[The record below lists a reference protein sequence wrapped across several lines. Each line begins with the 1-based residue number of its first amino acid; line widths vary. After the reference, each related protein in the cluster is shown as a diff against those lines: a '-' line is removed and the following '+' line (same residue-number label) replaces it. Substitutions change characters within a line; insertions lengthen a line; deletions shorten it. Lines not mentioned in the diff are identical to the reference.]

1 MAASNDLAHWRGQI
15 FTRLLQ
21 VVLLLGIVTAI
32 PSALLA
38 AREAIWSIVAIDLL
52 AIAWIAALSY
62 WRAAPY
68 RWRVGQFL
76 AIAFIVGVGLLL
88 KIGPISQIY
97 MIVIPVL
104 AALLLGMQP
113 ALWGL
118 ALTTLTIFALGLH
131 PDVALQLHGVPDSP
145 VLRALI
151 IALNYLFIAAV
162 LTLSCAFLLRHL
174 EHALASLQASALSLE
189 HSGMALSTLNA
200 ELRLT
205 ATAVARLN
213 DMVMIA
219 EVAGNPPGADAAPAT
234 RIIFVNDAFERSSGY
249 ARADVLG
256 RSLLFQQGPATDAG
270 ELARIAKAMAG
281 AQAVRAELLNYNQ
294 VGTPYWVE
302 AELVPFT
309 DETGKQSH
317 WVAVERE
324 IGERKKSE
332 ADIHRLAFYDVL
344 TGLPNRRLLMDRIAH
359 LLAAAPRDQTIS
371 ALMFIDL
378 DHFKHINDA
387 RGHATGD
394 ALLRMAGERLAQL
407 MRKADTVARLGG
419 DEFVVLLAH
428 LADDLDSA
436 ARTAAQ
442 VAEKIRAAI
451 ARDFDIGAQSYHC
464 SASIGVTLL
473 PKAGQQ
479 AHDLLR
485 EADIAMY
492 RAKAEGRNGI
502 AFFEMAMQA
511 GVERR
516 LTLERALARALDSD
530 ALCMHVQPQVDR
542 HGRVTGAELLM
553 RWPQA
558 DGTQLSPE
566 IFIPIAEESGLIVR
580 LGHWALHQA
589 CQAATRLAQA
599 GHPIALSV
607 NVSPA
612 QFRQPDFATRVQ
624 AALAQH
630 GTPATALILELT
642 EGLLIDQR
650 DASLARMREL
660 AALGIRFS
668 IDDFGTGYSSLAYLT
683 SMPLYELKIDKRFIG
698 DTPHD
703 ARDTAIV
710 QAILAMARHLGLRVV
725 AEGVETVE
733 QADFLIAHACD
744 GLQGYLYAR
753 PMPLDAL
760 LAWLA
765 QHQA

>member
-1 MAASNDLAHWRGQI
+1 MAISSDLAHWRGLV

-21 VVLLLGIVTAI
+21 VVLLLGLATAI

-38 AREAIWSIVAIDLL
+38 ASEAIWSIVALDLL
-52 AIAWIAALSY
+52 AIGWIGVIWHS
-62 WRAAPY
+62 RAMPY
-68 RWRVGQFL
+68 RWRVWQFL
-76 AIAFIVGVGLLL
+76 IVAYLVGVGLLL
-88 KIGPISQIY
+88 KIGPVSQIY
-97 MIVIPVL
+97 MMLMPVL
-104 AALLLGMQP
+104 AALLLGMRP
-113 ALWGL
+113 ALSTL
-118 ALTTLTIFALGLH
+118 ALTSLTIFFLGLH
-131 PDVALQLHGVPDSP
+131 PDIALHLPGTPDSP

-151 IALNYLFIAAV
+151 VALNFLFIAAV

-174 EHALASLQASALSLE
+174 EDSSQALSQ
-189 HSGMALSTLNA
+189 LNA

-205 ATAVARLN
+205 ATALARLN

-219 EVAGNPPGADAAPAT
+219 EVAAAPGAGTVSAT

-249 ARADVLG
+249 ARAEVLG
-256 RSLLFQQGPATDAG
+256 RSLLFQQGPATDAD
-270 ELARIAKAMAG
+270 ELARIAAAMAR
-281 AQAVRAELLNYNQ
+281 AQPARAELLNYNKA
-294 VGTPYWVE
+294 GKAYWVE

-309 DETGKQSH
+309 DADGRQTH

-324 IGERKKSE
+324 IDERKKSE

-344 TGLPNRRLLMDRIAH
+344 TGLPNRRLLMDRLDH
-359 LLAAAPRDQTIS
+359 LLAAAPRDPTIS
-371 ALMFIDL
+371 ALLFIDL

-407 MRKADTVARLGG
+407 MRKADTVARIGG

-436 ARTAAQ
+436 ARPAAQ

-451 ARDFDIGAQSYHC
+451 ARDFDIAGQSYHC

-473 PKAGQQ
+473 PKAQLQ

-502 AFFEMAMQA
+502 AFFEAAMQA

-516 LTLERALARALDSD
+516 LTLERALARALDLGQ
-530 ALCMHVQPQVDR
+530 LCMHVQPQVDR

-558 DGTQLSPE
+558 DGSHIAPDV
-566 IFIPIAEESGLIVR
+566 FIPIAEESGLIVR
-580 LGHWALHQA
+580 LGNWALREA
-589 CQAATRLAQA
+589 CRAATVLAQA
-599 GHPIALSV
+599 GQPVALSV

-612 QFRQPDFATRVQ
+612 QFRQPDFAARVQ
-624 AALAQH
+624 AALAEH
-630 GTPATALILELT
+630 GTPAGALILELT

-650 DASLARMREL
+650 DASLARMRDL
-660 AALGIRFS
+660 AARGIRFS

-683 SMPLYELKIDKRFIG
+683 SMPLYELKIDKRFID

-703 ARDTAIV
+703 AHDTAIV

-725 AEGVETVE
+725 AEGVETQE
-733 QADFLIAHACD
+733 QADFLVAHDCD
-744 GLQGYLYAR
+744 GLQGYLYAQ
-753 PMPLDAL
+753 PMPLDDF

-765 QHQA
+765 RPRT

>member
-21 VVLLLGIVTAI
+21 AVLLLGVATAI

-38 AREAIWSIVAIDLL
+38 AREAIWSIVALDLL
-52 AIAWIAALSY
+52 AIGWIGAIWH
-62 WRAAPY
+62 WRAMPY
-68 RWRVGQFL
+68 HWRVWQFL
-76 AIAFIVGVGLLL
+76 IVAYLVGVGLLM
-88 KIGPISQIY
+88 KIGPVSQIY
-97 MIVIPVL
+97 MMLMPVL
-104 AALLLGMQP
+104 AALLLGMRP
-113 ALWGL
+113 ALSTL
-118 ALTTLTIFALGLH
+118 ALTSLTIFLLGLH
-131 PDVALQLHGVPDSP
+131 PDVALHVQGVPDSP

-151 IALNYLFIAAV
+151 VALNFLFIAAV

-174 EHALASLQASALSLE
+174 ERSSQALSQ
-189 HSGMALSTLNA
+189 LNA
-200 ELRLT
+200 DLRLT
-205 ATAVARLN
+205 ATALARLN

-219 EVAGNPPGADAAPAT
+219 EVADATADATPAT

-249 ARADVLG
+249 ARAEVMG

-270 ELARIAKAMAG
+270 ELARIAAAMAR
-281 AQAVRAELLNYNQ
+281 AQPARAELLNYDKA
-294 VGTPYWVE
+294 GKAYWVE

-309 DETGKQSH
+309 DADGRQTH

-324 IGERKKSE
+324 IDERKKSE

-344 TGLPNRRLLMDRIAH
+344 TGLPNRRLLMDRIGH
-359 LLAAAPRDQTIS
+359 LLAAAPRDQSIS

-394 ALLRMAGERLAQL
+394 ALLRLAGERLAQL
-407 MRKADTVARLGG
+407 MRKADTVARIGG

-428 LADDLDSA
+428 LANDLDSA
-436 ARTAAQ
+436 ARSAAQ

-451 ARDFDIGAQSYHC
+451 ARDFEIGAQSYHC

-473 PKAGQQ
+473 PKMEQQ

-502 AFFEMAMQA
+502 AFFEAAMQA

-516 LTLERALARALDSD
+516 LTLERALARALDD
-530 ALCMHVQPQVDR
+530 GALCMHVQPQLDR

-558 DGTQLSPE
+558 DGSHIAPGV
-566 IFIPIAEESGLIVR
+566 FIPIAEESGLIVR
-580 LGHWALHQA
+580 LGHWALREA
-589 CQAATRLAQA
+589 CRAARVLAQA
-599 GHPIALSV
+599 GQPVALSV

-612 QFRQPDFATRVQ
+612 QFRQPDFASRVQ
-624 AALAQH
+624 AALAEH
-630 GTPATALILELT
+630 GTPAGALILELT

-650 DASLARMREL
+650 DASLARMRAL
-660 AALGIRFS
+660 AELGIRFS

-683 SMPLYELKIDKRFIG
+683 SMPLYELKIDKRFID

-703 ARDTAIV
+703 ARGTAIV

-725 AEGVETVE
+725 AEGVETQE
-733 QADFLIAHACD
+733 QADFLIAHDCD

-753 PMPLDAL
+753 PMPLPDFL
-760 LAWLA
+760 TWLA
-765 QHQA
+765 GRQA

>member
-1 MAASNDLAHWRGQI
+1 MAVSNDLAHWRGQI
-15 FTRLLQ
+15 FARLLQ

-38 AREAIWSIVAIDLL
+38 AREAIWSIVILDVL
-52 AIAWIAALSY
+52 AIGWIGVIWH
-62 WRAAPY
+62 WRAMPY
-68 RWRVGQFL
+68 RWRVWQFL
-76 AIAFIVGVGLLL
+76 IVAYLVGVGLLL
-88 KIGPISQIY
+88 KIGPVSQIY
-97 MIVIPVL
+97 MMLMPVL
-104 AALLLGMQP
+104 AALLLGMRP
-113 ALWGL
+113 ALSTL
-118 ALTTLTIFALGLH
+118 ALTSLTIFVLGLH
-131 PDVALQLHGVPDSP
+131 PDVALHVQGVPDSP

-151 IALNYLFIAAV
+151 VAMNFLFIAAV

-174 EHALASLQASALSLE
+174 EHSSQALSQ
-189 HSGMALSTLNA
+189 LNA
-200 ELRLT
+200 DLRLT
-205 ATAVARLN
+205 ATALARLN

-219 EVAGNPPGADAAPAT
+219 EVADAPTGAAPAT

-249 ARADVLG
+249 ARAEVLG
-256 RSLLFQQGPATDAG
+256 RSLLFQQGPATDTD
-270 ELARIAKAMAG
+270 ELARIAAAMAQ
-281 AQAVRAELLNYNQ
+281 AQPARAELLNYNKA
-294 VGTPYWVE
+294 GKAYWVE

-309 DETGKQSH
+309 DADGKQTH

-324 IGERKKSE
+324 IDERKKSE

-359 LLAAAPRDQTIS
+359 LLAAAPRDHTIS

-394 ALLRMAGERLAQL
+394 ALLRLAGERLAQL
-407 MRKADTVARLGG
+407 MRKADTVARIGG

-436 ARTAAQ
+436 ARAAAQ

-451 ARDFDIGAQSYHC
+451 ARDFDIEGQSYHC

-502 AFFEMAMQA
+502 AFFEAAMQA

-516 LTLERALARALDSD
+516 LTLERTLARAL
-530 ALCMHVQPQVDR
+530 AANELCMHVQPQVDR

-558 DGTQLSPE
+558 DGTYIAPG

-580 LGHWALHQA
+580 LGHWALREA
-589 CQAATRLAQA
+589 CRAATMLAQA
-599 GHPIALSV
+599 GQPVALSV

-612 QFRQPDFATRVQ
+612 QFRQPDFAARVQ
-624 AALAQH
+624 AALAEH
-630 GTPATALILELT
+630 GTPAGALILELT

-660 AALGIRFS
+660 AGLGIRFS

-683 SMPLYELKIDKRFIG
+683 SMPLYELKIDKRFID
-698 DTPHD
+698 DTPRD

-725 AEGVETVE
+725 AEGVETQE
-733 QADFLIAHACD
+733 QADFLLAHDCD

-753 PMPLDAL
+753 PMPLPDFMT
-760 LAWLA
+760 WLA
-765 QHQA
+765 ERR

>member
-1 MAASNDLAHWRGQI
+1 MAISSDLAHWRGLV

-21 VVLLLGIVTAI
+21 VVLLLGLATAI

-38 AREAIWSIVAIDLL
+38 ASEAIWSIVALDLL
-52 AIAWIAALSY
+52 AIGWIGVIWHS
-62 WRAAPY
+62 RAMPY
-68 RWRVGQFL
+68 RWRVWQFL
-76 AIAFIVGVGLLL
+76 IVAYLVGVGLLL
-88 KIGPISQIY
+88 KIGPVSQIY
-97 MIVIPVL
+97 MMLMPVL
-104 AALLLGMQP
+104 AALLLGMRP
-113 ALWGL
+113 ALSTL
-118 ALTTLTIFALGLH
+118 ALTSLTIFLLGLH
-131 PDVALQLHGVPDSP
+131 PDVELQLRGVPDSP

-151 IALNYLFIAAV
+151 VALNFLFIAAV

-174 EHALASLQASALSLE
+174 EDSSQALSQ
-189 HSGMALSTLNA
+189 LNA

-205 ATAVARLN
+205 ATALARLN

-219 EVAGNPPGADAAPAT
+219 EVAAAPGAGTVSAT

-249 ARADVLG
+249 ARAEVLG
-256 RSLLFQQGPATDAG
+256 RSLLFQQGPATDAD
-270 ELARIAKAMAG
+270 ELARIAAAMAR
-281 AQAVRAELLNYNQ
+281 AQPARAELLNYNKA
-294 VGTPYWVE
+294 GKAYWVE

-309 DETGKQSH
+309 DADGRQTH

-324 IGERKKSE
+324 IDERKKSE

-344 TGLPNRRLLMDRIAH
+344 TGLPNRRLLMDRLDH
-359 LLAAAPRDQTIS
+359 LLAAAPRDPTIS
-371 ALMFIDL
+371 ALLFIDL

-407 MRKADTVARLGG
+407 MRKADTVARIGG

-436 ARTAAQ
+436 ARAAAQ

-451 ARDFDIGAQSYHC
+451 ARDFEIGAQSYHC

-473 PKAGQQ
+473 PKMEQQ

-502 AFFEMAMQA
+502 AFFEAAMQA

-516 LTLERALARALDSD
+516 LTLERALARALDLGQ
-530 ALCMHVQPQVDR
+530 LCMHVQPQVDR

-558 DGTQLSPE
+558 DGSHIAPDV
-566 IFIPIAEESGLIVR
+566 FIPIAEESGLIVR
-580 LGHWALHQA
+580 LGNWALREA
-589 CQAATRLAQA
+589 CRAATVLAQA
-599 GHPIALSV
+599 GQPVALSV

-612 QFRQPDFATRVQ
+612 QFRQPDFAARVQ
-624 AALAQH
+624 AALAEH
-630 GTPATALILELT
+630 GTPAGALILELT

-660 AALGIRFS
+660 AELGIRFS

-683 SMPLYELKIDKRFIG
+683 SMPLYELKIDKRFID

-703 ARDTAIV
+703 AHDTAIV

-725 AEGVETVE
+725 AEGVETQE
-733 QADFLIAHACD
+733 QADFLVAHDCD
-744 GLQGYLYAR
+744 GLQGYLYAQ
-753 PMPLDAL
+753 PMPLDDF

-765 QHQA
+765 RPRT

>member
-15 FTRLLQ
+15 FARLLQ
-21 VVLLLGIVTAI
+21 AVLLLGIATAI

-38 AREAIWSIVAIDLL
+38 AREAIWSIVALDLL
-52 AIAWIAALSY
+52 AIGWIGLI
-62 WRAAPY
+62 WHLRAMPY
-68 RWRVGQFL
+68 RWRVWQFL
-76 AIAFIVGVGLLL
+76 IVAYLVGVGLLM
-88 KIGPISQIY
+88 KIGPVSQIY
-97 MIVIPVL
+97 MMLMPVL
-104 AALLLGMQP
+104 AALLLGMRP
-113 ALWGL
+113 ALSTL
-118 ALTTLTIFALGLH
+118 ALTSLTIFLLGLH
-131 PDVALQLHGVPDSP
+131 PDVELQLRGVPDSP

-151 IALNYLFIAAV
+151 VALNFLFIAAV

-174 EHALASLQASALSLE
+174 ERSSQALSQ
-189 HSGMALSTLNA
+189 LNA
-200 ELRLT
+200 DLRLT
-205 ATAVARLN
+205 ATALARLN

-219 EVAGNPPGADAAPAT
+219 EVADTALGAGTVPAT

-249 ARADVLG
+249 ARAEVLG
-256 RSLLFQQGPATDAG
+256 RSLLFQQGPATDAD
-270 ELARIAKAMAG
+270 ELARVAAAMAR
-281 AQAVRAELLNYNQ
+281 AQPARAELLNYNKA
-294 VGTPYWVE
+294 GKAYWVE

-309 DETGKQSH
+309 DADGRQTH

-324 IGERKKSE
+324 IDERKKSE

-344 TGLPNRRLLMDRIAH
+344 TGLPNRRLLMDRIGH
-359 LLAAAPRDQTIS
+359 LLAAAPRNHTIS

-394 ALLRMAGERLAQL
+394 ALLRLAGERLAQL
-407 MRKADTVARLGG
+407 MRKADTVARIGG

-436 ARTAAQ
+436 ARAAAQ

-451 ARDFDIGAQSYHC
+451 ARDFEIGAQSYHC

-473 PKAGQQ
+473 PKMEQQ

-502 AFFEMAMQA
+502 AFFEAAMQA

-516 LTLERALARALDSD
+516 LTLERALARALDD
-530 ALCMHVQPQVDR
+530 HVLCMHVQPQVDR

-558 DGTQLSPE
+558 DGTYIAPD
-566 IFIPIAEESGLIVR
+566 IFIPIAEESGLIVK
-580 LGHWALHQA
+580 LGHWALREA
-589 CQAATRLAQA
+589 CRAARVLAQA
-599 GHPIALSV
+599 GSPVALSV

-612 QFRQPDFATRVQ
+612 QFRQPDFASRVQ
-624 AALAQH
+624 AALAEH
-630 GTPATALILELT
+630 GTPAGALILELT

-660 AALGIRFS
+660 ADLGIRFS

-683 SMPLYELKIDKRFIG
+683 SMPLYELKIDKRFID

-725 AEGVETVE
+725 AEGVETQE
-733 QADFLIAHACD
+733 QADFLIAHDCD
-744 GLQGYLYAR
+744 GLQGFLYAR
-753 PMPLDAL
+753 PMPLADF

-765 QHQA
+765 GRQA

>member
-15 FTRLLQ
+15 FARLLQ
-21 VVLLLGIVTAI
+21 AVLLLGIVTAI

-38 AREAIWSIVAIDLL
+38 AREAIWSIVALDLL
-52 AIAWIAALSY
+52 AIGWIGLI
-62 WRAAPY
+62 WHLRAMPY
-68 RWRVGQFL
+68 RWRVWQFL
-76 AIAFIVGVGLLL
+76 IVAYLVGVGLLM
-88 KIGPISQIY
+88 KIGPVSQIY
-97 MIVIPVL
+97 MMLMPVL
-104 AALLLGMQP
+104 AALLLGMRP
-113 ALWGL
+113 ALSTL
-118 ALTTLTIFALGLH
+118 ALTSLTIFLLGLH
-131 PDVALQLHGVPDSP
+131 PDVELQLRGVPDSP

-151 IALNYLFIAAV
+151 VALNFLFIAAV

-174 EHALASLQASALSLE
+174 ERSSQALSQ
-189 HSGMALSTLNA
+189 LNA
-200 ELRLT
+200 DLRLT
-205 ATAVARLN
+205 ATALARLN

-219 EVAGNPPGADAAPAT
+219 EVADTALGAGTVPAT

-249 ARADVLG
+249 ARAEVLG
-256 RSLLFQQGPATDAG
+256 RSLLFQQGPATDAD
-270 ELARIAKAMAG
+270 ELARVAAAMAR
-281 AQAVRAELLNYNQ
+281 AQPARAELLNYNKA
-294 VGTPYWVE
+294 GKAYWVE

-309 DETGKQSH
+309 DADGRQTH

-324 IGERKKSE
+324 IDERKKSE

-344 TGLPNRRLLMDRIAH
+344 TGLPNRRLLMDRIGH
-359 LLAAAPRDQTIS
+359 LLAAAPRNHTIS

-394 ALLRMAGERLAQL
+394 ALLRLAGERLAQL
-407 MRKADTVARLGG
+407 MRKADTVARIGG

-436 ARTAAQ
+436 ARAAAQ

-451 ARDFDIGAQSYHC
+451 ARDFEIGAQSYHC

-473 PKAGQQ
+473 PKMEQQ

-502 AFFEMAMQA
+502 AFFEAAMQA

-516 LTLERALARALDSD
+516 LTLERALARALDD
-530 ALCMHVQPQVDR
+530 HVLCMHVQPQVDR

-558 DGTQLSPE
+558 DGTYIAPD
-566 IFIPIAEESGLIVR
+566 IFIPIAEESGLIVK
-580 LGHWALHQA
+580 LGHWALREA
-589 CQAATRLAQA
+589 CRAARVLAQA
-599 GHPIALSV
+599 GSPVALSV

-612 QFRQPDFATRVQ
+612 QFRQPDFASRVQ
-624 AALAQH
+624 AALAEH
-630 GTPATALILELT
+630 GTPAGALILELT

-660 AALGIRFS
+660 ADLGIRFS

-683 SMPLYELKIDKRFIG
+683 SMPLYELKIDKRFID

-703 ARDTAIV
+703 ARGTAIV

-725 AEGVETVE
+725 AEGVETQE
-733 QADFLIAHACD
+733 QADFLIAHDCD
-744 GLQGYLYAR
+744 GLQGFLYAR
-753 PMPLDAL
+753 PMPLADF

-765 QHQA
+765 GRQA

>member
-21 VVLLLGIVTAI
+21 AVLLLGVATAI

-38 AREAIWSIVAIDLL
+38 AREAIWSIVALDLL
-52 AIAWIAALSY
+52 AIGWIGAIWH
-62 WRAAPY
+62 WRAMPY
-68 RWRVGQFL
+68 HWRVWQFL
-76 AIAFIVGVGLLL
+76 IVAYLVGVGLLL
-88 KIGPISQIY
+88 KIGPVSQIY
-97 MIVIPVL
+97 MMLMPVL
-104 AALLLGMQP
+104 AALLLGMRP
-113 ALWGL
+113 ALSTL
-118 ALTTLTIFALGLH
+118 ALTSLTIFLLGLH
-131 PDVALQLHGVPDSP
+131 PDVALHVQGVPDSP

-151 IALNYLFIAAV
+151 VALNFLFIAAV

-174 EHALASLQASALSLE
+174 ERSSQALSQ
-189 HSGMALSTLNA
+189 LNA
-200 ELRLT
+200 DLRLT
-205 ATAVARLN
+205 ATALARLN

-219 EVAGNPPGADAAPAT
+219 EVADATADATPAT

-249 ARADVLG
+249 ARAEVMG

-270 ELARIAKAMAG
+270 ELARIAAAMAR
-281 AQAVRAELLNYNQ
+281 AQPARAELLNYDKA
-294 VGTPYWVE
+294 GKAYWVE

-309 DETGKQSH
+309 DADGRQTH

-324 IGERKKSE
+324 IDERKKSE

-344 TGLPNRRLLMDRIAH
+344 TGLPNRRLLMDRIGH
-359 LLAAAPRDQTIS
+359 LLAAAPRDQSIS

-394 ALLRMAGERLAQL
+394 ALLRLAGERLAQL
-407 MRKADTVARLGG
+407 MRKADTVARIGG

-428 LADDLDSA
+428 LANDLDSA
-436 ARTAAQ
+436 ARAAAQ

-451 ARDFDIGAQSYHC
+451 ARDFEIGAQSYHC

-473 PKAGQQ
+473 PKMEQQ

-502 AFFEMAMQA
+502 AFFEAAMQA

-516 LTLERALARALDSD
+516 LTLERALARALDD
-530 ALCMHVQPQVDR
+530 GALCMHVQPQLDR

-558 DGTQLSPE
+558 DGSHIAPGV
-566 IFIPIAEESGLIVR
+566 FIPIAEESGLIVR
-580 LGHWALHQA
+580 LGHWALREA
-589 CQAATRLAQA
+589 CRAARVLAQA
-599 GHPIALSV
+599 GQPVALSV

-612 QFRQPDFATRVQ
+612 QFRQPDFASRVQ
-624 AALAQH
+624 AALAEH
-630 GTPATALILELT
+630 GTPAGALILELT

-650 DASLARMREL
+650 DASLARMRAL
-660 AALGIRFS
+660 AELGIRFS

-683 SMPLYELKIDKRFIG
+683 SMPLYELKIDKRFID

-703 ARDTAIV
+703 ARGTAIV

-725 AEGVETVE
+725 AEGVETQE
-733 QADFLIAHACD
+733 QADFLIAHDCD

-753 PMPLDAL
+753 PMPLPDFL
-760 LAWLA
+760 TWLA
-765 QHQA
+765 GRQA

>member
-21 VVLLLGIVTAI
+21 AVLLLGVATAI

-38 AREAIWSIVAIDLL
+38 AREAIWSIVALDLL
-52 AIAWIAALSY
+52 AIGWIGAIWH
-62 WRAAPY
+62 WRAMPY
-68 RWRVGQFL
+68 HWRVWQFL
-76 AIAFIVGVGLLL
+76 IVAYLVGVGLLM
-88 KIGPISQIY
+88 KIGPVSQIY
-97 MIVIPVL
+97 MMLMPVL
-104 AALLLGMQP
+104 AALLLGMRP
-113 ALWGL
+113 ALSTL
-118 ALTTLTIFALGLH
+118 ALTSLTIFLLGLH
-131 PDVALQLHGVPDSP
+131 PDVALHVQGVPDSP

-151 IALNYLFIAAV
+151 VALNFLFIAAV

-174 EHALASLQASALSLE
+174 ERSSPALSQ
-189 HSGMALSTLNA
+189 LNA
-200 ELRLT
+200 DLRLT
-205 ATAVARLN
+205 ATALARLN

-219 EVAGNPPGADAAPAT
+219 EVADATTDATPAT

-249 ARADVLG
+249 ARAEVMG

-270 ELARIAKAMAG
+270 ELARIAATMAR
-281 AQAVRAELLNYNQ
+281 AQPARAELLNYDKA
-294 VGTPYWVE
+294 GKAYWVE

-309 DETGKQSH
+309 DADGRQTH

-324 IGERKKSE
+324 IDERKKSE

-344 TGLPNRRLLMDRIAH
+344 TGLPNRRLLMDRIGH
-359 LLAAAPRDQTIS
+359 LLAAAPRDQSIS

-394 ALLRMAGERLAQL
+394 ALLRLAGERLAQL
-407 MRKADTVARLGG
+407 MRKADTVARICG

-428 LADDLDSA
+428 LANDLDSA
-436 ARTAAQ
+436 ARAAAQ

-451 ARDFDIGAQSYHC
+451 ARDFEIGAQSYHC

-473 PKAGQQ
+473 PKMEQQ

-502 AFFEMAMQA
+502 AFFEAAMQA

-516 LTLERALARALDSD
+516 LTLERALARALDD
-530 ALCMHVQPQVDR
+530 GALCMHVQPQLDR

-558 DGTQLSPE
+558 DGSHIAPGV
-566 IFIPIAEESGLIVR
+566 FIPIAEESGLIVR
-580 LGHWALHQA
+580 LGHWALREA
-589 CQAATRLAQA
+589 CRAARVLAQA
-599 GHPIALSV
+599 GQPVALSV

-612 QFRQPDFATRVQ
+612 QFRQPDFASRVQ
-624 AALAQH
+624 AALAEH
-630 GTPATALILELT
+630 GTPAGALILELT

-650 DASLARMREL
+650 DASLARMRAL
-660 AALGIRFS
+660 AELGIRFS

-683 SMPLYELKIDKRFIG
+683 SMPLYELKIDKRFID

-703 ARDTAIV
+703 ARGTAIV

-725 AEGVETVE
+725 AEGVETQE
-733 QADFLIAHACD
+733 QADFLIAHDCD

-753 PMPLDAL
+753 PMPLPDFL
-760 LAWLA
+760 TWLVGR
-765 QHQA
+765 QA

>member
-21 VVLLLGIVTAI
+21 AVLLLGVATAI

-38 AREAIWSIVAIDLL
+38 AREAIWSIVALDLL
-52 AIAWIAALSY
+52 AIGWIGAIWH
-62 WRAAPY
+62 WRAMPY
-68 RWRVGQFL
+68 HWRVWQFL
-76 AIAFIVGVGLLL
+76 IVAYLVGVGLLM
-88 KIGPISQIY
+88 KIGPVSQIY
-97 MIVIPVL
+97 MMLMPVL
-104 AALLLGMQP
+104 AALLLGMRP
-113 ALWGL
+113 ALSTL
-118 ALTTLTIFALGLH
+118 ALTSLTIFLLGLH
-131 PDVALQLHGVPDSP
+131 PDVALHVQGVPDSP

-151 IALNYLFIAAV
+151 VALNFLFIAAV

-174 EHALASLQASALSLE
+174 ERSSQALSQ
-189 HSGMALSTLNA
+189 LNA
-200 ELRLT
+200 DLRLT
-205 ATAVARLN
+205 ATALARLN

-219 EVAGNPPGADAAPAT
+219 EVADATTDATPAT

-249 ARADVLG
+249 ARAEVMG

-270 ELARIAKAMAG
+270 ELARIAATMAR
-281 AQAVRAELLNYNQ
+281 AQPARAELLNYDKA
-294 VGTPYWVE
+294 GKAYWVE

-309 DETGKQSH
+309 DADGRQTH

-324 IGERKKSE
+324 IDERKKSE

-344 TGLPNRRLLMDRIAH
+344 TGLPNRRLLMDRIGH
-359 LLAAAPRDQTIS
+359 LLAAAPRDQSIS

-387 RGHATGD
+387 RDHATGD
-394 ALLRMAGERLAQL
+394 ALLRLAGERLAQL
-407 MRKADTVARLGG
+407 MRKADTVARIGG

-428 LADDLDSA
+428 LANDLDSA
-436 ARTAAQ
+436 ARAAAQ

-451 ARDFDIGAQSYHC
+451 ARDFEIGAQSYHC

-473 PKAGQQ
+473 PKMEQQ

-502 AFFEMAMQA
+502 AFFEAAMQA

-516 LTLERALARALDSD
+516 LTLERALARALDD
-530 ALCMHVQPQVDR
+530 GALCMHVQPQLDR

-558 DGTQLSPE
+558 DGSHIAPD
-566 IFIPIAEESGLIVR
+566 IFIPIAEESGLIVK
-580 LGHWALHQA
+580 LGHWALREA
-589 CQAATRLAQA
+589 CRAASLLAQA
-599 GHPIALSV
+599 GSPVALSV

-612 QFRQPDFATRVQ
+612 QFRQPDFAARVQ
-624 AALAQH
+624 AALAEH
-630 GTPATALILELT
+630 GTPAGALILELT

-650 DASLARMREL
+650 DASLARMRAL
-660 AALGIRFS
+660 AELGIRFS

-683 SMPLYELKIDKRFIG
+683 SMPLYELKIDKRFID

-703 ARDTAIV
+703 ARGTAIV

-725 AEGVETVE
+725 AEGVETQE
-733 QADFLIAHACD
+733 QADFLIAHDCD

-753 PMPLDAL
+753 PMPLPDFL
-760 LAWLA
+760 TWLVGR
-765 QHQA
+765 QA

>member
-21 VVLLLGIVTAI
+21 AVLLLGIATAI

-38 AREAIWSIVAIDLL
+38 AREAIWSIVALDLL
-52 AIAWIAALSY
+52 AIGWIGLI
-62 WRAAPY
+62 WHLRAMPY
-68 RWRVGQFL
+68 RWRVWQFL
-76 AIAFIVGVGLLL
+76 IVAYLVGVGLLM
-88 KIGPISQIY
+88 KIGPVSQIY
-97 MIVIPVL
+97 MMLMPVL
-104 AALLLGMQP
+104 AALLLGMRP
-113 ALWGL
+113 ALSTL
-118 ALTTLTIFALGLH
+118 ALTSLTIFLLGLH
-131 PDVALQLHGVPDSP
+131 PDVELQLRGVPDSP

-151 IALNYLFIAAV
+151 VALNFLFIAAV

-174 EHALASLQASALSLE
+174 ERSSQALSQ
-189 HSGMALSTLNA
+189 LNA
-200 ELRLT
+200 DLRLT
-205 ATAVARLN
+205 ATALARLN

-219 EVAGNPPGADAAPAT
+219 EVADTALGAGTVPAT

-249 ARADVLG
+249 ARAEVLG
-256 RSLLFQQGPATDAG
+256 RSLLFQQGPATDAD
-270 ELARIAKAMAG
+270 ELARVAAAMAR
-281 AQAVRAELLNYNQ
+281 AQPARAELLNYNKA
-294 VGTPYWVE
+294 GKAYWVE

-309 DETGKQSH
+309 DADGKQTH

-324 IGERKKSE
+324 IDERKKSE

-344 TGLPNRRLLMDRIAH
+344 TGLPNRRLLMDRIGH
-359 LLAAAPRDQTIS
+359 LLAAAPRNQSIS

-394 ALLRMAGERLAQL
+394 ALLRLAGERLAQL
-407 MRKADTVARLGG
+407 MRKADTVARIGG

-436 ARTAAQ
+436 ARAAAQ

-451 ARDFDIGAQSYHC
+451 ARDFEIGAQSYHC

-473 PKAGQQ
+473 PKMEQQ

-502 AFFEMAMQA
+502 AFFEAAMQA

-516 LTLERALARALDSD
+516 LTLERALARALDD
-530 ALCMHVQPQVDR
+530 HVLCMHVQPQVDR

-558 DGTQLSPE
+558 DGTYIAPD
-566 IFIPIAEESGLIVR
+566 IFIPIAEESGLIVK
-580 LGHWALHQA
+580 LGHWALREA
-589 CQAATRLAQA
+589 CRAARVLAQA
-599 GHPIALSV
+599 GSPVALSV

-612 QFRQPDFATRVQ
+612 QFRQPDFASRVQ
-624 AALAQH
+624 AALAEH
-630 GTPATALILELT
+630 GTPAGALILELT

-660 AALGIRFS
+660 ADLGIRFS

-683 SMPLYELKIDKRFIG
+683 SMPLYELKIDKRFID

-725 AEGVETVE
+725 AEGVETQE
-733 QADFLIAHACD
+733 QADFLIAHDCD
-744 GLQGYLYAR
+744 GLQGFLYAR
-753 PMPLDAL
+753 PMPLADF

-765 QHQA
+765 RHQA

>member
-1 MAASNDLAHWRGQI
+1 MAASNDLAHWRGQV
-15 FTRLLQ
+15 FNRLLQ
-21 VVLLLGIVTAI
+21 VVLLLGFVTAI

-38 AREAIWSIVAIDLL
+38 ASEAIWSIVALDLL
-52 AIAWIAALSY
+52 AIGWVGVIWHL
-62 WRAAPY
+62 RAMPY
-68 RWRVGQFL
+68 RWRVWQL
-76 AIAFIVGVGLLL
+76 LIVAYLVGVGLLL
-88 KIGPISQIY
+88 KIGPVSQIY
-97 MIVIPVL
+97 MMLMPVL
-104 AALLLGMQP
+104 AALLLGMRP
-113 ALWGL
+113 
-118 ALTTLTIFALGLH
+118 ALTTLILTSLTLFFLGLH
-131 PDVALQLHGVPDSP
+131 PDVALQLPGTPDSP

-151 IALNYLFIAAV
+151 VALNFLFIAAV

-174 EHALASLQASALSLE
+174 EDSSQALSQR
-189 HSGMALSTLNA
+189 NA

-205 ATAVARLN
+205 ATALARLN

-219 EVAGNPPGADAAPAT
+219 EVAEVAEVADAPPGPGAVPAT
-234 RIIFVNDAFERSSGY
+234 HIIFVNDAFERSSGY
-249 ARADVLG
+249 ARAEVLG
-256 RSLLFQQGPATDAG
+256 RSLLFQHGPATDAD
-270 ELARIAKAMAG
+270 ELARIAAAMAR
-281 AQAVRAELLNYNQ
+281 AQPARAELLNYNKS
-294 VGTPYWVE
+294 GKAYWVV

-309 DETGKQSH
+309 DADGKQTH

-324 IGERKKSE
+324 IDERKKSE

-359 LLAAAPRDQTIS
+359 LLAAAPRDHTIS

-394 ALLRMAGERLAQL
+394 ALLRLAGERLAQL

-428 LADDLDSA
+428 LAEDLDSA
-436 ARTAAQ
+436 AHAASQ

-451 ARDFDIGAQSYHC
+451 ARDFDIGGQSYHC

-473 PKAGQQ
+473 PKAGRQ

-492 RAKAEGRNGI
+492 RAKAEGRNGV
-502 AFFEMAMQA
+502 AFFEAAMQA

-516 LTLERALARALDSD
+516 LTLERALARALDD
-530 ALCMHVQPQVDR
+530 HELCMHVQPQVDR
-542 HGRVTGAELLM
+542 DGRVTGAEMLM

-558 DGTQLSPE
+558 DGTHIAPGV
-566 IFIPIAEESGLIVR
+566 FIPIAEESGLIVR
-580 LGHWALHQA
+580 LGHWALREA
-589 CQAATRLAQA
+589 CRAATLLAQA
-599 GHPIALSV
+599 GSPIALSV

-612 QFRQPDFATRVQ
+612 QFRQPDFASRVQ
-624 AALAQH
+624 AALAEH
-630 GTPATALILELT
+630 GTPAAALILELT

-660 AALGIRFS
+660 AELGIRFS

-683 SMPLYELKIDKRFIG
+683 SMPLYELKIDKRFID
-698 DTPHD
+698 DTPRD

-725 AEGVETVE
+725 AEGVETQE
-733 QADFLIAHACD
+733 QADFLIAHDCD

-753 PMPLDAL
+753 PMPLEDF

-765 QHQA
+765 RHQA

>member
-1 MAASNDLAHWRGQI
+1 MAASNDLAHWRGQV
-15 FTRLLQ
+15 FKHLLQ
-21 VVLLLGIVTAI
+21 VVLLLGFVTAI

-38 AREAIWSIVAIDLL
+38 ASEAIWSIVALDLL
-52 AIAWIAALSY
+52 ALGWIGVIWHL
-62 WRAAPY
+62 RAMPY
-68 RWRVGQFL
+68 RWRVWQFL
-76 AIAFIVGVGLLL
+76 IVAYLVGVGLLL
-88 KIGPISQIY
+88 KIGPVSQIY
-97 MIVIPVL
+97 MMLMPVL
-104 AALLLGMQP
+104 AALLLGMRP
-113 ALWGL
+113 ALFTL
-118 ALTTLTIFALGLH
+118 ALTSLTIFLLGLH
-131 PDVALQLHGVPDSP
+131 PDVALHLPGTPDSS

-151 IALNYLFIAAV
+151 VALNFLFIAAV

-174 EHALASLQASALSLE
+174 EDSSQALSQR
-189 HSGMALSTLNA
+189 NA

-205 ATAVARLN
+205 ATALARLN

-219 EVAGNPPGADAAPAT
+219 EVAEVADAAPGSGTGTVSAT

-249 ARADVLG
+249 ARAEVLG
-256 RSLLFQQGPATDAG
+256 RSLLFQQGPATEAG
-270 ELARIAKAMAG
+270 ELARVAAAMAS
-281 AQAVRAELLNYNQ
+281 AQPARAELLNYNKA
-294 VGTPYWVE
+294 GKAYWVE

-309 DETGKQSH
+309 DADGRQTH

-324 IGERKKSE
+324 IDERKRSE

-359 LLAAAPRDQTIS
+359 LLAAAPRDHKIS

-394 ALLRMAGERLAQL
+394 ALLRLAGERLAQL
-407 MRKADTVARLGG
+407 MRKADTVARIGG

-428 LADDLDSA
+428 LAADLHGA
-436 ARTAAQ
+436 AHAAAQ
-442 VAEKIRAAI
+442 VAEKIRTAI
-451 ARDFDIGAQSYHC
+451 ARDFEIGGQSYHC

-473 PKAGQQ
+473 PKAQQQ

-502 AFFEMAMQA
+502 AFFEAAMQA
-511 GVERR
+511 DVERR
-516 LTLERALARALDSD
+516 LTLERALARALDMGQ
-530 ALCMHVQPQVDR
+530 LCMHVQPQVDR
-542 HGRVTGAELLM
+542 DGRVTGAEMLM
-553 RWPQA
+553 RWPQP
-558 DGTQLSPE
+558 DGSFIAPG
-566 IFIPIAEESGLIVR
+566 IFIPIAEESGLIVK
-580 LGHWALHQA
+580 LGHWALREA
-589 CQAATRLAQA
+589 CRAASLLAQA
-599 GHPIALSV
+599 GRPVPLSV

-612 QFRQPDFATRVQ
+612 QFRQPDFASRVQ
-624 AALAQH
+624 AALAEH
-630 GTPATALILELT
+630 GTPAGALILELT

-683 SMPLYELKIDKRFIG
+683 SMPLYELKIDKRFID
-698 DTPHD
+698 DTP
-703 ARDTAIV
+703 RDTAIV

-725 AEGVETVE
+725 AEGVETQE
-733 QADFLIAHACD
+733 QADFLVAHDCD

-753 PMPLDAL
+753 PMPLADF
-760 LAWLA
+760 LAWLVR
-765 QHQA
+765 QQA

>member
-1 MAASNDLAHWRGQI
+1 MAISSDLAHWRGLV

-38 AREAIWSIVAIDLL
+38 ASEAIWSIVALDLL
-52 AIAWIAALSY
+52 AIGWIGVIWHL
-62 WRAAPY
+62 RAMPY
-68 RWRVGQFL
+68 RWRVWQFL
-76 AIAFIVGVGLLL
+76 IVAYLVGVGLLL
-88 KIGPISQIY
+88 KIGPVSQIY
-97 MIVIPVL
+97 MMLMPVL
-104 AALLLGMQP
+104 AALLLGMRP
-113 ALWGL
+113 ALSTL
-118 ALTTLTIFALGLH
+118 ALTSLTIFFLGLH
-131 PDVALQLHGVPDSP
+131 PDVALHLPGTPDSP

-151 IALNYLFIAAV
+151 VALNFLFIAAV

-174 EHALASLQASALSLE
+174 EDSSQALSQ
-189 HSGMALSTLNA
+189 LNA

-205 ATAVARLN
+205 ATALARLN

-219 EVAGNPPGADAAPAT
+219 DVLDAPPGPGAVPAT
-234 RIIFVNDAFERSSGY
+234 RITFVNDAFERSSGY
-249 ARADVLG
+249 ARAEVLG

-270 ELARIAKAMAG
+270 ELARIAAAMAS
-281 AQAVRAELLNYNQ
+281 AQPARAELLNYNKS
-294 VGTPYWVE
+294 GKAYWVE

-309 DETGKQSH
+309 DADGKQTH

-324 IGERKKSE
+324 IDERKKSE

-359 LLAAAPRDQTIS
+359 LLATAPRNDTIS

-394 ALLRMAGERLAQL
+394 ALLRLAGERLAQL
-407 MRKADTVARLGG
+407 MRKADTVARIGG

-428 LADDLDSA
+428 LAEDLHGA
-436 ARTAAQ
+436 AHAAAQ

-451 ARDFDIGAQSYHC
+451 ARDFEIGAQSYHC

-502 AFFEMAMQA
+502 AFFEAAMQA

-516 LTLERALARALDSD
+516 LTLERALARALG
-530 ALCMHVQPQVDR
+530 LGELRMHVQPQVDR

-558 DGTQLSPE
+558 DGTHIAPGV
-566 IFIPIAEESGLIVR
+566 FIPIAEESGLIVR
-580 LGHWALHQA
+580 LGNWALREA
-589 CQAATRLAQA
+589 CRAASMLAQA
-599 GHPIALSV
+599 GSPVPLSV

-612 QFRQPDFATRVQ
+612 QFRQPDFASRVQ
-624 AALAQH
+624 AALAEH
-630 GTPATALILELT
+630 GTPAAALILELT

-650 DASLARMREL
+650 EASLARMREL

-683 SMPLYELKIDKRFIG
+683 SMPLYELKIDKRFID
-698 DTPHD
+698 DTPRD

-725 AEGVETVE
+725 AEGVETQE
-733 QADFLIAHACD
+733 QADFLVAHDCD

-753 PMPLDAL
+753 PMPLPDFL
-760 LAWLA
+760 TWLA
-765 QHQA
+765 TRR

>member
-1 MAASNDLAHWRGQI
+1 MASNDLAHWRGQV
-15 FTRLLQ
+15 FKHLLQ
-21 VVLLLGIVTAI
+21 VVLLLGFVTAI

-38 AREAIWSIVAIDLL
+38 ASEAIWSIVALDLL
-52 AIAWIAALSY
+52 ALGWIGVIWHL
-62 WRAAPY
+62 RAMPY
-68 RWRVGQFL
+68 RWRVWQFL
-76 AIAFIVGVGLLL
+76 IVAYLVGVGLLL
-88 KIGPISQIY
+88 KIGPVSQIY
-97 MIVIPVL
+97 IMLMPVL
-104 AALLLGMQP
+104 AALLLGMRP
-113 ALWGL
+113 ALSTL
-118 ALTTLTIFALGLH
+118 ALTSLTIFLLGLH
-131 PDVALQLHGVPDSP
+131 PDVALHLPGTPDSP

-151 IALNYLFIAAV
+151 VALNFLFIAAV

-174 EHALASLQASALSLE
+174 EDSSQALSQR
-189 HSGMALSTLNA
+189 NA

-205 ATAVARLN
+205 ATALARLN

-219 EVAGNPPGADAAPAT
+219 EVAEVADAAPGSGAGMVPAT

-249 ARADVLG
+249 ARAEVLG
-256 RSLLFQQGPATDAG
+256 RSLLFQQGPATEAG
-270 ELARIAKAMAG
+270 ELARVAAAMAC
-281 AQAVRAELLNYNQ
+281 AQPARAELLNYNKD
-294 VGTPYWVE
+294 GKAYWVE

-309 DETGKQSH
+309 DADGRQTH

-324 IGERKKSE
+324 IDERKRSE

-359 LLAAAPRDQTIS
+359 LLAAAPRDHKIS

-394 ALLRMAGERLAQL
+394 ALLRLAGERLAQL
-407 MRKADTVARLGG
+407 MRKADTVARIGG

-428 LADDLDSA
+428 LAADLHGA
-436 ARTAAQ
+436 AHAAAQ
-442 VAEKIRAAI
+442 VAEKIRTAI
-451 ARDFDIGAQSYHC
+451 ARDFEIGGQSYHC

-473 PKAGQQ
+473 PKAQQQ

-502 AFFEMAMQA
+502 AFFEAAMQA
-511 GVERR
+511 DVERR
-516 LTLERALARALDSD
+516 LTLERALARALDASQ
-530 ALCMHVQPQVDR
+530 LCMHVQPQVDR
-542 HGRVTGAELLM
+542 HGRVTGAEMLM
-553 RWPQA
+553 RWPQP
-558 DGTQLSPE
+558 DGSFIAPG
-566 IFIPIAEESGLIVR
+566 IFIPIAEESGLIVK
-580 LGHWALHQA
+580 LGHWALREA
-589 CQAATRLAQA
+589 CRAASLLAQA
-599 GHPIALSV
+599 GRPVPLSV

-612 QFRQPDFATRVQ
+612 QFRQPDFASRVQ
-624 AALAQH
+624 AALAEH
-630 GTPATALILELT
+630 GTPAGALILELT

-683 SMPLYELKIDKRFIG
+683 SMPLYELKIDKRFID
-698 DTPHD
+698 DTPH
-703 ARDTAIV
+703 DTAIV

-725 AEGVETVE
+725 AEGVETQE
-733 QADFLIAHACD
+733 QADFLVAHDCD

-753 PMPLDAL
+753 PMPLADF
-760 LAWLA
+760 LAW
-765 QHQA
+765 QVRQQA

>member
-1 MAASNDLAHWRGQI
+1 MVASNDLAHWRGQV
-15 FTRLLQ
+15 FKHLLQ
-21 VVLLLGIVTAI
+21 VVLLLGFVTAI

-38 AREAIWSIVAIDLL
+38 ASEAIWSIVALDLL
-52 AIAWIAALSY
+52 ALGWIGVIWHL
-62 WRAAPY
+62 RAMPY
-68 RWRVGQFL
+68 RWRVWQFL
-76 AIAFIVGVGLLL
+76 IVAYLVGVGLLL
-88 KIGPISQIY
+88 KIGPVSQIY
-97 MIVIPVL
+97 MMLMPVL
-104 AALLLGMQP
+104 AALLLGMRP
-113 ALWGL
+113 ALSTL
-118 ALTTLTIFALGLH
+118 ALTSLTIFLLGLH
-131 PDVALQLHGVPDSP
+131 PDVALHLPGTPDSP

-151 IALNYLFIAAV
+151 VALNFLFIAAV

-174 EHALASLQASALSLE
+174 EDSSQALSQR
-189 HSGMALSTLNA
+189 NA

-205 ATAVARLN
+205 ATALARLN

-219 EVAGNPPGADAAPAT
+219 EVAEVADAAPGSGAGTVSAT

-249 ARADVLG
+249 ARAEVLG

-270 ELARIAKAMAG
+270 ELARVAAAMAR
-281 AQAVRAELLNYNQ
+281 AQPARAELLNYNKA
-294 VGTPYWVE
+294 GKAYWVE

-309 DETGKQSH
+309 DADGRQTH

-324 IGERKKSE
+324 IDERKRSE

-359 LLAAAPRDQTIS
+359 LLAAAPRDQSIS

-394 ALLRMAGERLAQL
+394 ALLRLAGERLAQL
-407 MRKADTVARLGG
+407 MRKADTVARIGG

-428 LADDLDSA
+428 LADDLHGA
-436 ARTAAQ
+436 AHAAAQ

-451 ARDFDIGAQSYHC
+451 ARDFEIGGQSYHC

-473 PKAGQQ
+473 PKAPQQ

-502 AFFEMAMQA
+502 AFFEAAMQA
-511 GVERR
+511 DVERR
-516 LTLERALARALDSD
+516 LTLERALARALDASQ
-530 ALCMHVQPQVDR
+530 LCMHVQPQVDR

-553 RWPQA
+553 RWPQP
-558 DGTQLSPE
+558 DGSFIAPG
-566 IFIPIAEESGLIVR
+566 IFIPIAEESGLIVK
-580 LGHWALHQA
+580 LGHWALREA
-589 CQAATRLAQA
+589 CRAASLLAQA
-599 GHPIALSV
+599 GTPVALSV

-612 QFRQPDFATRVQ
+612 QFRQPDFASRVQ
-624 AALAQH
+624 AALAEH
-630 GTPATALILELT
+630 GTPAGALILELT

-683 SMPLYELKIDKRFIG
+683 SMPLYELKIDKRFID
-698 DTPHD
+698 DTP
-703 ARDTAIV
+703 RDTAIV

-725 AEGVETVE
+725 AEGVETQE
-733 QADFLIAHACD
+733 QADFLVAHDCD

-753 PMPLDAL
+753 PMPLEAFIT
-760 LAWLA
+760 WLA
-765 QHQA
+765 LRQT

>member
-15 FTRLLQ
+15 FARLLQ
-21 VVLLLGIVTAI
+21 AVLLLGIVTAI

-38 AREAIWSIVAIDLL
+38 AREAIWSIVALDLL
-52 AIAWIAALSY
+52 AIGWIGLI
-62 WRAAPY
+62 WHLRAMPY
-68 RWRVGQFL
+68 RWRVWQFL
-76 AIAFIVGVGLLL
+76 IVAYLVGVGLLM
-88 KIGPISQIY
+88 KIGPVSQIY
-97 MIVIPVL
+97 MMLMPVL
-104 AALLLGMQP
+104 AALLLGMRP
-113 ALWGL
+113 ALSTL
-118 ALTTLTIFALGLH
+118 ALTSLTIFLLGLH
-131 PDVALQLHGVPDSP
+131 PDVELQLRGVPDSP

-151 IALNYLFIAAV
+151 VALNFLFIAAV

-174 EHALASLQASALSLE
+174 ERSSQALSQ
-189 HSGMALSTLNA
+189 LNA
-200 ELRLT
+200 DLRLT
-205 ATAVARLN
+205 ATALARLN

-219 EVAGNPPGADAAPAT
+219 EVADTALGAGTVPAT

-249 ARADVLG
+249 ARAEVLG
-256 RSLLFQQGPATDAG
+256 RSLLFQQGPATDAD
-270 ELARIAKAMAG
+270 ELARVAAAMAR
-281 AQAVRAELLNYNQ
+281 AQPARAELLNYNKA
-294 VGTPYWVE
+294 GKAYWVE

-309 DETGKQSH
+309 DADGRQTH

-324 IGERKKSE
+324 IDERKKSE

-344 TGLPNRRLLMDRIAH
+344 TGLPNRRLLMDRIGH
-359 LLAAAPRDQTIS
+359 LLAAAPRNHTIS

-394 ALLRMAGERLAQL
+394 ALLRLAGERLAQL
-407 MRKADTVARLGG
+407 MRKADTVARIGG

-436 ARTAAQ
+436 ARAAAQ

-451 ARDFDIGAQSYHC
+451 ARDFEIGAQSYHC

-473 PKAGQQ
+473 PKMEQQ

-502 AFFEMAMQA
+502 AFFEAAMQA

-516 LTLERALARALDSD
+516 LTLERALARALDD
-530 ALCMHVQPQVDR
+530 HVLCMHVQPQVDR

-558 DGTQLSPE
+558 DGTYIAPD
-566 IFIPIAEESGLIVR
+566 IFIPIAEESGLIVK
-580 LGHWALHQA
+580 LGHWALREA
-589 CQAATRLAQA
+589 CRAARVLAQA
-599 GHPIALSV
+599 GSPVALSV

-612 QFRQPDFATRVQ
+612 QFRQPDFASRVQ
-624 AALAQH
+624 AALAEH
-630 GTPATALILELT
+630 GTPAGALILELT

-660 AALGIRFS
+660 AELGIRFS

-683 SMPLYELKIDKRFIG
+683 SMPLYELKIDKRFID

-725 AEGVETVE
+725 AEGVETQE
-733 QADFLIAHACD
+733 QADFLIAHDCD
-744 GLQGYLYAR
+744 GLQGFLYAR
-753 PMPLDAL
+753 PMPLADF

-765 QHQA
+765 RHQA

>member
-1 MAASNDLAHWRGQI
+1 MVASNDLAHWRGQV
-15 FTRLLQ
+15 FKHLLQ
-21 VVLLLGIVTAI
+21 VVLLLGFVTAI

-38 AREAIWSIVAIDLL
+38 ASEAIWSIVALDLL
-52 AIAWIAALSY
+52 ALGWIGVIWHL
-62 WRAAPY
+62 RAMPY
-68 RWRVGQFL
+68 RWRVWQFL
-76 AIAFIVGVGLLL
+76 IVAYLVGVGLLL
-88 KIGPISQIY
+88 KIGPVSQIY
-97 MIVIPVL
+97 MMLMPVL
-104 AALLLGMQP
+104 AALLLGMRP
-113 ALWGL
+113 ALSTL
-118 ALTTLTIFALGLH
+118 ALTSLTIFLLGLH
-131 PDVALQLHGVPDSP
+131 PDVALHLPGTPDSS

-151 IALNYLFIAAV
+151 VALNFLFIAAV

-174 EHALASLQASALSLE
+174 EDSSQALSQR
-189 HSGMALSTLNA
+189 NA

-205 ATAVARLN
+205 ATALARLN

-219 EVAGNPPGADAAPAT
+219 EVAEVADAAPGSGAGMVPAT

-249 ARADVLG
+249 ARAEVLG
-256 RSLLFQQGPATDAG
+256 RSLLFQQGPATEAG
-270 ELARIAKAMAG
+270 ELARVAAAMAR
-281 AQAVRAELLNYNQ
+281 AQPARAELLNYNKA
-294 VGTPYWVE
+294 GKAYWVE

-309 DETGKQSH
+309 DADGRQTH

-324 IGERKKSE
+324 IDERKRSE

-359 LLAAAPRDQTIS
+359 LLAAAPRDHKIS

-394 ALLRMAGERLAQL
+394 ALLRLAGERLAQL
-407 MRKADTVARLGG
+407 MRKADTVARIGG

-428 LADDLDSA
+428 LADDLHGA
-436 ARTAAQ
+436 AHAAAQ
-442 VAEKIRAAI
+442 VAEKIRTAI
-451 ARDFDIGAQSYHC
+451 ARDFEIGGQSYHC

-473 PKAGQQ
+473 PKAQQQ

-502 AFFEMAMQA
+502 AFFEAAMQA
-511 GVERR
+511 DVERR
-516 LTLERALARALDSD
+516 LTLERALARALDASQ
-530 ALCMHVQPQVDR
+530 LCIHVQPQVDR
-542 HGRVTGAELLM
+542 HGRVTGAEMLM
-553 RWPQA
+553 RWPQP
-558 DGTQLSPE
+558 DGSFIAPG
-566 IFIPIAEESGLIVR
+566 IFIPIAEESGLIVK
-580 LGHWALHQA
+580 LGHWALREA
-589 CQAATRLAQA
+589 CRAASLLAQA
-599 GHPIALSV
+599 GRPVPLSV

-612 QFRQPDFATRVQ
+612 QFRQPDFASRVQ
-624 AALAQH
+624 AALAEH
-630 GTPATALILELT
+630 GTPAGALILELT

-683 SMPLYELKIDKRFIG
+683 SMPLYELKIDKRFID
-698 DTPHD
+698 DTP
-703 ARDTAIV
+703 RDTAIV

-725 AEGVETVE
+725 AEGVETQE
-733 QADFLIAHACD
+733 QADFLVAHDCD

-753 PMPLDAL
+753 PMPLADF

-765 QHQA
+765 RQQA

>member
-1 MAASNDLAHWRGQI
+1 MAISSDLAHWRGLV

-21 VVLLLGIVTAI
+21 VVLLLGLTTAI

-38 AREAIWSIVAIDLL
+38 ASEAIWSIVALDLL
-52 AIAWIAALSY
+52 AIGWIGVIWHS
-62 WRAAPY
+62 RAMPY
-68 RWRVGQFL
+68 RWRVWQFL
-76 AIAFIVGVGLLL
+76 IVAYLVGVGLLL
-88 KIGPISQIY
+88 KIGPVSQIY
-97 MIVIPVL
+97 MMLMPVL
-104 AALLLGMQP
+104 AALLLGMRP
-113 ALWGL
+113 ALSTL
-118 ALTTLTIFALGLH
+118 ALTSLTIFFLGLH
-131 PDVALQLHGVPDSP
+131 PDIALHLPGTADSP

-151 IALNYLFIAAV
+151 VALNFLFIAAV

-174 EHALASLQASALSLE
+174 EDSSQALSQ
-189 HSGMALSTLNA
+189 LNA

-205 ATAVARLN
+205 ATALARLN

-219 EVAGNPPGADAAPAT
+219 EVAAAPGAGTVSAT

-249 ARADVLG
+249 ARAEVLG
-256 RSLLFQQGPATDAG
+256 RSLLFQQGPATDAD
-270 ELARIAKAMAG
+270 ELARIAAAMAR
-281 AQAVRAELLNYNQ
+281 AQPARAELLNYNKA
-294 VGTPYWVE
+294 GKAYWVE

-309 DETGKQSH
+309 DADGRQTH

-324 IGERKKSE
+324 IDERKKSE

-344 TGLPNRRLLMDRIAH
+344 TGLPNRRLLMDRLEH
-359 LLAAAPRDQTIS
+359 LLAAAPRDPAIS
-371 ALMFIDL
+371 ALLFIDL

-394 ALLRMAGERLAQL
+394 ALLRLAGERLAQL
-407 MRKADTVARLGG
+407 MRKADTVARIGG

-436 ARTAAQ
+436 ARAAAQ

-502 AFFEMAMQA
+502 AFFEAAMQA

-516 LTLERALARALDSD
+516 LTLERALARALDLGQ
-530 ALCMHVQPQVDR
+530 LCMHVQPQVDR

-558 DGTQLSPE
+558 DGSHIAPDV
-566 IFIPIAEESGLIVR
+566 FIPIAEESGLIVR
-580 LGHWALHQA
+580 LGNWALREA
-589 CQAATRLAQA
+589 CRAATVLAQA
-599 GHPIALSV
+599 GQPVALSV

-612 QFRQPDFATRVQ
+612 QFRQPDFAARVL
-624 AALAQH
+624 AALAEH
-630 GTPATALILELT
+630 GTPAGALILELT

-650 DASLARMREL
+650 DASLARMRDL
-660 AALGIRFS
+660 AARGIRFS

-683 SMPLYELKIDKRFIG
+683 SMPLYELKIDKRFID

-703 ARDTAIV
+703 AHDTAIV

-725 AEGVETVE
+725 AEGVETQE
-733 QADFLIAHACD
+733 QADFLVAHDCD
-744 GLQGYLYAR
+744 GLQGYLYAQ
-753 PMPLDAL
+753 PMPLDDF

-765 QHQA
+765 RPRT

>member
-1 MAASNDLAHWRGQI
+1 MVASNDLAHWRGQV
-15 FTRLLQ
+15 FKHLLQ
-21 VVLLLGIVTAI
+21 VVLLLGFVTAI

-38 AREAIWSIVAIDLL
+38 ASEAIWSIVALDLL
-52 AIAWIAALSY
+52 ALGWIGVIWHL
-62 WRAAPY
+62 RAMPY
-68 RWRVGQFL
+68 RWRVWQFL
-76 AIAFIVGVGLLL
+76 IVAYLVGVGLLL
-88 KIGPISQIY
+88 KIGPVSQIY
-97 MIVIPVL
+97 MMLMPVL
-104 AALLLGMQP
+104 AALLLGMRP
-113 ALWGL
+113 ALSTL
-118 ALTTLTIFALGLH
+118 ALTSLTIFLLGLH
-131 PDVALQLHGVPDSP
+131 PDVALHLPGTPDSP

-151 IALNYLFIAAV
+151 VALNFLFIAAV

-174 EHALASLQASALSLE
+174 EDSSQALSQR
-189 HSGMALSTLNA
+189 NA

-205 ATAVARLN
+205 ATALARLN

-219 EVAGNPPGADAAPAT
+219 EVAEVADAAPGSGAGTVSAT

-249 ARADVLG
+249 AHAEVLG

-270 ELARIAKAMAG
+270 ELARVAAAMAR
-281 AQAVRAELLNYNQ
+281 AQPARAELLNYNKA
-294 VGTPYWVE
+294 GKAYWVE

-309 DETGKQSH
+309 DADGRQTH

-324 IGERKKSE
+324 IDERKRSE

-359 LLAAAPRDQTIS
+359 LLAAAPRDQSIS

-394 ALLRMAGERLAQL
+394 ALLRLAGERLAQL
-407 MRKADTVARLGG
+407 MRKADTVARIGG

-428 LADDLDSA
+428 LADDLHGA
-436 ARTAAQ
+436 AHAAAQ

-451 ARDFDIGAQSYHC
+451 ARDFEIGGQSYHC

-473 PKAGQQ
+473 PKAQQQ

-502 AFFEMAMQA
+502 AFFEAAMQA
-511 GVERR
+511 DVERR
-516 LTLERALARALDSD
+516 LTLERALARALDAS
-530 ALCMHVQPQVDR
+530 LLSMHVQPQVDR

-553 RWPQA
+553 RWPQP
-558 DGTQLSPE
+558 DGSFIAPG
-566 IFIPIAEESGLIVR
+566 IFIPIAEESGLIVK
-580 LGHWALHQA
+580 LGHWALREA
-589 CQAATRLAQA
+589 CRAASLLAQA
-599 GHPIALSV
+599 GTPVALSV

-612 QFRQPDFATRVQ
+612 QFRQPDFASRVQ
-624 AALAQH
+624 AALAEH
-630 GTPATALILELT
+630 GTPARALILELT

-683 SMPLYELKIDKRFIG
+683 SMPLYELKIDKRFID
-698 DTPHD
+698 DTP
-703 ARDTAIV
+703 RDTAIV

-725 AEGVETVE
+725 AEGVETQE
-733 QADFLIAHACD
+733 QADFLVAHDCD

-753 PMPLDAL
+753 PMPLEAFIT
-760 LAWLA
+760 WLA
-765 QHQA
+765 LRQT

>member
-1 MAASNDLAHWRGQI
+1 VAISSDLAHWRGLV

-38 AREAIWSIVAIDLL
+38 ASEAIWSIVALDLL
-52 AIAWIAALSY
+52 AIGWIGAIWHS
-62 WRAAPY
+62 RAMPY
-68 RWRVGQFL
+68 RWRVWQFL
-76 AIAFIVGVGLLL
+76 IVAYLVGVGLLL
-88 KIGPISQIY
+88 KIGPVSQIY
-97 MIVIPVL
+97 MMLMPVL
-104 AALLLGMQP
+104 AALLLGMRP
-113 ALWGL
+113 ALSTL
-118 ALTTLTIFALGLH
+118 VLTTLTILFLGLH
-131 PDVALQLHGVPDSP
+131 PDIALHLPGTPDSP

-151 IALNYLFIAAV
+151 VALNFLFIAAV

-174 EHALASLQASALSLE
+174 EDSSQALSQ
-189 HSGMALSTLNA
+189 LNA

-205 ATAVARLN
+205 ATALARLN

-219 EVAGNPPGADAAPAT
+219 DVLDAPPGPGMVPAT

-249 ARADVLG
+249 ARAEVLG

-270 ELARIAKAMAG
+270 ELARIAAAMSR
-281 AQAVRAELLNYNQ
+281 AQPARAELLNYNKA
-294 VGTPYWVE
+294 GKAYWVE

-309 DETGKQSH
+309 DADGRQTH

-324 IGERKKSE
+324 IDERKQSE

-359 LLAAAPRDQTIS
+359 LLAAAPRDHTIS

-394 ALLRMAGERLAQL
+394 ALLRLAGERLAQL
-407 MRKADTVARLGG
+407 MRKADTVARIGG

-428 LADDLDSA
+428 LADDLDNA
-436 ARTAAQ
+436 ARAAAQ

-451 ARDFDIGAQSYHC
+451 ARDFEIGAQSYHC

-502 AFFEMAMQA
+502 AFFEAAMQE

-516 LTLERALARALDSD
+516 LTLERALARALDTEQ
-530 ALCMHVQPQVDR
+530 LCMHVQPQVDR

-558 DGTQLSPE
+558 DGSFIAPGV
-566 IFIPIAEESGLIVR
+566 FIPIAEESGLIVR
-580 LGHWALHQA
+580 LGHWALREA
-589 CQAATRLAQA
+589 CRSARVLAQA
-599 GHPIALSV
+599 QAGQAIPLSV

-624 AALAQH
+624 TALAEH
-630 GTPATALILELT
+630 GTPAGALILELT

-660 AALGIRFS
+660 ADLGIRFS
-668 IDDFGTGYSSLAYLT
+668 IDDFGTGYSSLSYLT
-683 SMPLYELKIDKRFIG
+683 SMPLYELKIDKRFID
-698 DTPHD
+698 DTPRD

-725 AEGVETVE
+725 AEGVETQE
-733 QADFLIAHACD
+733 QADFLVAHDCD
-744 GLQGYLYAR
+744 GLQGFLYAR
-753 PMPLDAL
+753 PMPLDDFP
-760 LAWLA
+760 AWLA
-765 QHQA
+765 RHQA

>member
-1 MAASNDLAHWRGQI
+1 MAASNDLAHWRGQV
-15 FTRLLQ
+15 FSRLLQ
-21 VVLLLGIVTAI
+21 VVLLLGSVTAI

-38 AREAIWSIVAIDLL
+38 ASEAIWSIVALDLL
-52 AIAWIAALSY
+52 AIGWIGIIWHL
-62 WRAAPY
+62 RAMPY
-68 RWRVGQFL
+68 RWRVWQFL
-76 AIAFIVGVGLLL
+76 IVAYLVGVGLLL
-88 KIGPISQIY
+88 KIGPVSQIY
-97 MIVIPVL
+97 MMLMPVL
-104 AALLLGMQP
+104 AALLLGMRP
-113 ALWGL
+113 ALSTL
-118 ALTTLTIFALGLH
+118 ALTSLTIFFLGLH
-131 PDVALQLHGVPDSP
+131 PDVALQMPGTPDSP

-151 IALNYLFIAAV
+151 VALNFLFIAAV

-174 EHALASLQASALSLE
+174 ERSSQALSQ
-189 HSGMALSTLNA
+189 LNA

-205 ATAVARLN
+205 ATALARLN

-219 EVAGNPPGADAAPAT
+219 EVADALPDVGAVSAT

-249 ARADVLG
+249 ARAEVLG
-256 RSLLFQQGPATDAG
+256 RSLLFQHGPATDTE
-270 ELARIAKAMAG
+270 ELARIAAAMG
-281 AQAVRAELLNYNQ
+281 RAQPARAELLNYNKA
-294 VGTPYWVE
+294 GKAYWVE

-309 DETGKQSH
+309 DADGKQTH

-324 IGERKKSE
+324 IDERKQSE

-344 TGLPNRRLLMDRIAH
+344 TGLPNRRLLMDRLGH
-359 LLAAAPRDQTIS
+359 LLAAAPRDHKVS

-394 ALLRMAGERLAQL
+394 ALLRLAGQRLAQL
-407 MRKADTVARLGG
+407 MRKADTVARIGG

-428 LADDLDSA
+428 LAEDLDSA
-436 ARTAAQ
+436 ARAAAH

-451 ARDFDIGAQSYHC
+451 ARDFDIDGQSYHC

-502 AFFEMAMQA
+502 AFFEAAMQA

-516 LTLERALARALDSD
+516 LTLERALARALADHE
-530 ALCMHVQPQVDR
+530 LCMHVQPQVDR

-558 DGTQLSPE
+558 DGTHIGPGV
-566 IFIPIAEESGLIVR
+566 FIPIAEESGLIVR
-580 LGHWALHQA
+580 LGHWALREA
-589 CQAATRLAQA
+589 CRAATLLAQA
-599 GHPIALSV
+599 GSPIALSV

-612 QFRQPDFATRVQ
+612 QFRQPDFAARVQ
-624 AALAQH
+624 AALAEH
-630 GTPATALILELT
+630 GAPAGALILELT

-660 AALGIRFS
+660 ADLGIRFS

-683 SMPLYELKIDKRFIG
+683 SMPLYELKIDKRFID

-725 AEGVETVE
+725 AEGVETQE
-733 QADFLIAHACD
+733 QADFLIAHDCD
-744 GLQGYLYAR
+744 GLQDYLYAR
-753 PMPLDAL
+753 PMPLEDF

-765 QHQA
+765 RHQA

>member
-1 MAASNDLAHWRGQI
+1 MAISSDLAHWRGLV

-38 AREAIWSIVAIDLL
+38 ASEAIWSIVVLDLL
-52 AIAWIAALSY
+52 AIGWIGLIWHS
-62 WRAAPY
+62 RAMPY
-68 RWRVGQFL
+68 RWRVWQFL
-76 AIAFIVGVGLLL
+76 IVAYLVGVGLLL
-88 KIGPISQIY
+88 KIGPVSQIY
-97 MIVIPVL
+97 MMLMPVL
-104 AALLLGMQP
+104 AALLLGMRP
-113 ALWGL
+113 ALSTL
-118 ALTTLTIFALGLH
+118 VLTTLTIFFLGLH
-131 PDVALQLHGVPDSP
+131 PDVALRLPGTPDSP

-151 IALNYLFIAAV
+151 VALNFLFIAAV

-174 EHALASLQASALSLE
+174 EDSSQALSQ
-189 HSGMALSTLNA
+189 LNA

-205 ATAVARLN
+205 ATALARLN

-219 EVAGNPPGADAAPAT
+219 EVLDGPPGPGAGTVSAT

-249 ARADVLG
+249 ARAEVLG
-256 RSLLFQQGPATDAG
+256 RSLLFQQGPATDAD
-270 ELARIAKAMAG
+270 ELARIAAAMAR
-281 AQAVRAELLNYNQ
+281 AQPARAELLNYNKA
-294 VGTPYWVE
+294 GKAYWVE

-309 DETGKQSH
+309 DAEGRQTH

-324 IGERKKSE
+324 IDERKKSE

-344 TGLPNRRLLMDRIAH
+344 TGLPNRRLLMDRIGH
-359 LLAAAPRDQTIS
+359 LLAAAPRNQTIS

-394 ALLRMAGERLAQL
+394 ALLRLAGERLAQL
-407 MRKADTVARLGG
+407 MRKADTVARIGG

-436 ARTAAQ
+436 ARAAAQ

-451 ARDFDIGAQSYHC
+451 ARDFEIGAQSYHC

-502 AFFEMAMQA
+502 AFFEAAMQA

-516 LTLERALARALDSD
+516 LTLERALARALDLGQ
-530 ALCMHVQPQVDR
+530 LCMHVQPQVDR
-542 HGRVTGAELLM
+542 HSRVTGAELLM

-558 DGTQLSPE
+558 DGSHIAPD
-566 IFIPIAEESGLIVR
+566 IFIPIAEESGLIVK
-580 LGHWALHQA
+580 LGHWALREA
-589 CQAATRLAQA
+589 CRAARVLAQA
-599 GHPIALSV
+599 GRPVPLSV

-612 QFRQPDFATRVQ
+612 QFRQPDFASRVQ
-624 AALAQH
+624 AALAEH
-630 GTPATALILELT
+630 GTPAGALILELT

-660 AALGIRFS
+660 ADLGIRFS

-683 SMPLYELKIDKRFIG
+683 SMPLYELKIDKRFID
-698 DTPHD
+698 DTPRD

-725 AEGVETVE
+725 AEGVETRE
-733 QADFLIAHACD
+733 QADFLVAHDCD
-744 GLQGYLYAR
+744 GLQGFLYAR
-753 PMPLDAL
+753 PMPLDDFL
-760 LAWLA
+760 VWLA
-765 QHQA
+765 RHQA

>member
-1 MAASNDLAHWRGQI
+1 MVASNDLAHWRGQV
-15 FTRLLQ
+15 FKHLLQ
-21 VVLLLGIVTAI
+21 VVLLLGFVTAI

-38 AREAIWSIVAIDLL
+38 ASEAIWSIVALDLL
-52 AIAWIAALSY
+52 ALGWIGVIWHL
-62 WRAAPY
+62 RAMPY
-68 RWRVGQFL
+68 RWRVWQFL
-76 AIAFIVGVGLLL
+76 IVAYLVGVGLLL
-88 KIGPISQIY
+88 KIGPVSQIY
-97 MIVIPVL
+97 MMLMPVL
-104 AALLLGMQP
+104 AALLLGMRP
-113 ALWGL
+113 ALSTL
-118 ALTTLTIFALGLH
+118 ALTSLTIFLLGLH
-131 PDVALQLHGVPDSP
+131 PDVALHLPGTPDSP

-151 IALNYLFIAAV
+151 VALNFLFIAAV

-174 EHALASLQASALSLE
+174 EDSSQALSQR
-189 HSGMALSTLNA
+189 NA

-205 ATAVARLN
+205 ATALARLN

-219 EVAGNPPGADAAPAT
+219 EVAEVADAPPGSGAGTVSAT

-249 ARADVLG
+249 AHAEVLG

-270 ELARIAKAMAG
+270 ELARVAAAMAR
-281 AQAVRAELLNYNQ
+281 AQPARAELLNYNKA
-294 VGTPYWVE
+294 GKAYWVE

-309 DETGKQSH
+309 DADGRQTH

-324 IGERKKSE
+324 IDERKRSE

-359 LLAAAPRDQTIS
+359 LLAAAPRDQSIS

-394 ALLRMAGERLAQL
+394 ALLRLAGERLAQL
-407 MRKADTVARLGG
+407 MRKADTVARIGG

-428 LADDLDSA
+428 LADDLDNA
-436 ARTAAQ
+436 ARAAAQ

-502 AFFEMAMQA
+502 AFFEAAMQA
-511 GVERR
+511 DVERR
-516 LTLERALARALDSD
+516 LTLERALARALDAS
-530 ALCMHVQPQVDR
+530 LLSMHVQPQVDR

-553 RWPQA
+553 RWPQP
-558 DGTQLSPE
+558 DGSFIAPG
-566 IFIPIAEESGLIVR
+566 IFIPIAEESGLIVK
-580 LGHWALHQA
+580 LGHWALREA
-589 CQAATRLAQA
+589 CRAASLLAQA
-599 GHPIALSV
+599 GTPVALSV

-612 QFRQPDFATRVQ
+612 QFRQPDFASRVQ
-624 AALAQH
+624 AALAEH
-630 GTPATALILELT
+630 GTPARALILELT

-650 DASLARMREL
+650 DASLARMRDL
-660 AALGIRFS
+660 ADLGIRFS

-683 SMPLYELKIDKRFIG
+683 SMPLYELKIDKRFID
-698 DTPHD
+698 DTPRE

-725 AEGVETVE
+725 AEGVKTQE
-733 QADFLIAHACD
+733 QADFLVAHDCD

-753 PMPLDAL
+753 PMPLEAFIT
-760 LAWLA
+760 WLA
-765 QHQA
+765 LRQT

>member
-1 MAASNDLAHWRGQI
+1 MAISSDLAHWRGLV

-21 VVLLLGIVTAI
+21 VVLLLGLATAI

-38 AREAIWSIVAIDLL
+38 ASEAIWSIVALDLL
-52 AIAWIAALSY
+52 AIGWIGVIWHS
-62 WRAAPY
+62 RAMPY
-68 RWRVGQFL
+68 RWRVWQFL
-76 AIAFIVGVGLLL
+76 IVAYLVGVGLLL
-88 KIGPISQIY
+88 KIGPVSQIY
-97 MIVIPVL
+97 MMLMPVL
-104 AALLLGMQP
+104 AALLLGMRP
-113 ALWGL
+113 AVSTL
-118 ALTTLTIFALGLH
+118 ALTSLTIFFLGLH
-131 PDVALQLHGVPDSP
+131 PDIALHLPGTPDSP

-151 IALNYLFIAAV
+151 VALNFLFIAAV

-174 EHALASLQASALSLE
+174 EDSSQALSQ
-189 HSGMALSTLNA
+189 LNA

-205 ATAVARLN
+205 ATALARLN

-219 EVAGNPPGADAAPAT
+219 EVAAAPGAGTVSAT

-249 ARADVLG
+249 ARAEVLG
-256 RSLLFQQGPATDAG
+256 RSLLFQQGPATEAG
-270 ELARIAKAMAG
+270 ELARVAAAMAC
-281 AQAVRAELLNYNQ
+281 AQPARAELLNYNKA
-294 VGTPYWVE
+294 GKAYWVE

-309 DETGKQSH
+309 DADGRQTH

-324 IGERKKSE
+324 IDERKRSE

-359 LLAAAPRDQTIS
+359 LLAAAPRDHKIS

-407 MRKADTVARLGG
+407 MRKADTVARIGG

-436 ARTAAQ
+436 ARPAAQ

-451 ARDFDIGAQSYHC
+451 ARDFDIAGQSYHC

-473 PKAGQQ
+473 PKAQLQ

-502 AFFEMAMQA
+502 AFFEAAMQA
-511 GVERR
+511 DVERR
-516 LTLERALARALDSD
+516 LTLERALARALDASQ
-530 ALCMHVQPQVDR
+530 LCMHVQPQVDR

-553 RWPQA
+553 RWPQP
-558 DGTQLSPE
+558 DGSFIAPG
-566 IFIPIAEESGLIVR
+566 IFIPIAEESGLIVK
-580 LGHWALHQA
+580 LGHWALREA
-589 CQAATRLAQA
+589 CRAASLLAQA
-599 GHPIALSV
+599 GRHVPLSV

-612 QFRQPDFATRVQ
+612 QFRQPDFASRVQ
-624 AALAQH
+624 AALAEH
-630 GTPATALILELT
+630 GTPAGALILELT

-683 SMPLYELKIDKRFIG
+683 SMPLYELKIDKRFID

-703 ARDTAIV
+703 ARGTAIV

-725 AEGVETVE
+725 AEGVETQE
-733 QADFLIAHACD
+733 QADFLVAHDCD
-744 GLQGYLYAR
+744 GLQGYLYAQ
-753 PMPLDAL
+753 PMPLDDF

-765 QHQA
+765 RPRT

>member
-15 FTRLLQ
+15 FARLLQ
-21 VVLLLGIVTAI
+21 AVLLLGIVTAI

-38 AREAIWSIVAIDLL
+38 AREAIWSIVALDLL
-52 AIAWIAALSY
+52 AIGWIGLI
-62 WRAAPY
+62 WHLRAMPY
-68 RWRVGQFL
+68 RWRVWQFL
-76 AIAFIVGVGLLL
+76 IVAYLVGVGLLM
-88 KIGPISQIY
+88 KIGPVSQIY
-97 MIVIPVL
+97 MMLMPVL
-104 AALLLGMQP
+104 AALLLGMRP
-113 ALWGL
+113 ALSTL
-118 ALTTLTIFALGLH
+118 ALTSLTIFLLGLH
-131 PDVALQLHGVPDSP
+131 PDVELQLRGVPDSP

-151 IALNYLFIAAV
+151 VALNFLFIAAV

-174 EHALASLQASALSLE
+174 ERSSQALSQ
-189 HSGMALSTLNA
+189 LNA
-200 ELRLT
+200 DLRLT
-205 ATAVARLN
+205 ATALARLN

-219 EVAGNPPGADAAPAT
+219 EVADTALGAGTVPAT

-249 ARADVLG
+249 ARAEVLG
-256 RSLLFQQGPATDAG
+256 RSLLFQQGPATDAD
-270 ELARIAKAMAG
+270 ELARVAAAMSR
-281 AQAVRAELLNYNQ
+281 AQPARAELLNYNKA
-294 VGTPYWVE
+294 GKAYWVE

-309 DETGKQSH
+309 DADGRQTH

-324 IGERKKSE
+324 IDERKKSE

-344 TGLPNRRLLMDRIAH
+344 TGLPNRRLLMDRIGH
-359 LLAAAPRDQTIS
+359 LLAAAPRNHTIS

-394 ALLRMAGERLAQL
+394 ALLRLAGERLAQL
-407 MRKADTVARLGG
+407 MRKADTVARIGG

-436 ARTAAQ
+436 ARAAAQ

-451 ARDFDIGAQSYHC
+451 ARDFEIGAQSYHC

-473 PKAGQQ
+473 PKMEQQ

-502 AFFEMAMQA
+502 AFFEAAMQA

-516 LTLERALARALDSD
+516 LTLERALARALDD
-530 ALCMHVQPQVDR
+530 HVLCMHVQPQVDR

-558 DGTQLSPE
+558 DGTYIAPD
-566 IFIPIAEESGLIVR
+566 IFIPIAEESGLIVK
-580 LGHWALHQA
+580 LGHWALREA
-589 CQAATRLAQA
+589 CRAARVLAQA
-599 GHPIALSV
+599 GSPVALSV

-612 QFRQPDFATRVQ
+612 QFRQPDFASRVQ
-624 AALAQH
+624 AALAEH
-630 GTPATALILELT
+630 GTPAGALILELT

-660 AALGIRFS
+660 ADLGIRFS

-683 SMPLYELKIDKRFIG
+683 SMPLYELKIDKRFID

-725 AEGVETVE
+725 AEGVETQE
-733 QADFLIAHACD
+733 QADFLIAHDCD
-744 GLQGYLYAR
+744 GLQGFLYAR
-753 PMPLDAL
+753 PMPLADF

-765 QHQA
+765 RHQA

>member
-1 MAASNDLAHWRGQI
+1 MVASNDLAHWRGQV
-15 FTRLLQ
+15 FKHLLQ
-21 VVLLLGIVTAI
+21 VVLLLGFVTAI

-38 AREAIWSIVAIDLL
+38 ASEAIWSIVALDLL
-52 AIAWIAALSY
+52 ALGWIGVIWHL
-62 WRAAPY
+62 RAMPY
-68 RWRVGQFL
+68 RWRVWQFL
-76 AIAFIVGVGLLL
+76 IVAYLVGVGLLL
-88 KIGPISQIY
+88 KIGPVSQIY
-97 MIVIPVL
+97 MMLMPVL
-104 AALLLGMQP
+104 AALLLGMRP
-113 ALWGL
+113 ALSTL
-118 ALTTLTIFALGLH
+118 ALTSLTIFLLGLH
-131 PDVALQLHGVPDSP
+131 PDVALHLPGTPDSP

-151 IALNYLFIAAV
+151 VALNFLFIAAV

-174 EHALASLQASALSLE
+174 EDSSQALSQR
-189 HSGMALSTLNA
+189 NA

-205 ATAVARLN
+205 ATALARLN

-219 EVAGNPPGADAAPAT
+219 EVAEVADAPPGSGAGTVSAT

-249 ARADVLG
+249 AHAEVLG

-270 ELARIAKAMAG
+270 ELARVAAAMAR
-281 AQAVRAELLNYNQ
+281 AQPARAELLNYNKA
-294 VGTPYWVE
+294 GKAYWVE

-309 DETGKQSH
+309 DADGRQTH

-324 IGERKKSE
+324 IDERKRSE

-359 LLAAAPRDQTIS
+359 LLAAAPRDQSIS

-394 ALLRMAGERLAQL
+394 ALLRLAGERLAQL
-407 MRKADTVARLGG
+407 MRKADTVARIGG

-428 LADDLDSA
+428 LADDLHGA
-436 ARTAAQ
+436 AHAAAQ

-451 ARDFDIGAQSYHC
+451 ARDFEIGGQSYHC

-473 PKAGQQ
+473 PKAQQQ

-502 AFFEMAMQA
+502 AFFEAAMQA
-511 GVERR
+511 DVERR
-516 LTLERALARALDSD
+516 LTLERALARALDASQ
-530 ALCMHVQPQVDR
+530 LCMHVQPQVDR

-553 RWPQA
+553 RWPQP
-558 DGTQLSPE
+558 DGSFIAPG

-580 LGHWALHQA
+580 LGHWALREA
-589 CQAATRLAQA
+589 CRAASLLAQA
-599 GHPIALSV
+599 GSPVALSV

-612 QFRQPDFATRVQ
+612 QFRQPDFASRVQ
-624 AALAQH
+624 AALAEH
-630 GTPATALILELT
+630 GTPAGALILELT

-683 SMPLYELKIDKRFIG
+683 SMPLYELKIDKRFID
-698 DTPHD
+698 DTP
-703 ARDTAIV
+703 RDTAIV

-725 AEGVETVE
+725 AEGVETQE
-733 QADFLIAHACD
+733 QADFLVAHDCD

-753 PMPLDAL
+753 PMPLDAFIT
-760 LAWLA
+760 WLA
-765 QHQA
+765 LRQT

>member
-1 MAASNDLAHWRGQI
+1 MVASNDLAHWRGQV
-15 FTRLLQ
+15 FKHLLQ
-21 VVLLLGIVTAI
+21 VVLLLGFVTAI

-38 AREAIWSIVAIDLL
+38 ASEAIWSIVALDLL
-52 AIAWIAALSY
+52 ALGWIGVIWHL
-62 WRAAPY
+62 RAMPY
-68 RWRVGQFL
+68 RWRVWQFL
-76 AIAFIVGVGLLL
+76 IVAYLVGVGLLL
-88 KIGPISQIY
+88 KIGPVSQIY
-97 MIVIPVL
+97 MMLMPVL
-104 AALLLGMQP
+104 AALLLGMRP
-113 ALWGL
+113 ALSTL
-118 ALTTLTIFALGLH
+118 ILTSLSIFFLGLH
-131 PDVALQLHGVPDSP
+131 PDVALQMPGTPDSP

-151 IALNYLFIAAV
+151 VALNFLFIAAV

-174 EHALASLQASALSLE
+174 EDSSQALSQR
-189 HSGMALSTLNA
+189 NA

-205 ATAVARLN
+205 ATALARLN

-219 EVAGNPPGADAAPAT
+219 EVADAAPGSGAGTVSAT

-249 ARADVLG
+249 ARAEVLG
-256 RSLLFQQGPATDAG
+256 RSLLFQQGPATEAG
-270 ELARIAKAMAG
+270 ELARVAAAMAC
-281 AQAVRAELLNYNQ
+281 AQPARAELLNYNKA
-294 VGTPYWVE
+294 GKAYWVE

-309 DETGKQSH
+309 DADGRQTH

-324 IGERKKSE
+324 IDERKRSE

-359 LLAAAPRDQTIS
+359 LLAAAPRDHKIS

-394 ALLRMAGERLAQL
+394 ALLRLAGERLAQL
-407 MRKADTVARLGG
+407 MRKADTVARIGG

-428 LADDLDSA
+428 LADDLHGA
-436 ARTAAQ
+436 AHAAAQ

-451 ARDFDIGAQSYHC
+451 ARDFEIGGQSYHC

-502 AFFEMAMQA
+502 AFFEAAMQA
-511 GVERR
+511 DVERR
-516 LTLERALARALDSD
+516 LTLERALARALDASQ
-530 ALCMHVQPQVDR
+530 LCMHVQPQVDR
-542 HGRVTGAELLM
+542 HGRVTGAEMLM
-553 RWPQA
+553 RWPQP
-558 DGTQLSPE
+558 DGSFIAPG
-566 IFIPIAEESGLIVR
+566 IFIPIAEESGLIVK
-580 LGHWALHQA
+580 LGHWALREA
-589 CQAATRLAQA
+589 CRAASLLAQA
-599 GHPIALSV
+599 GRHVPLSV

-612 QFRQPDFATRVQ
+612 QFRQPDFTSRVQ
-624 AALAQH
+624 AALAEH
-630 GTPATALILELT
+630 GTPAGALILELT

-683 SMPLYELKIDKRFIG
+683 SMPLYELKIDKRFID
-698 DTPHD
+698 DTP
-703 ARDTAIV
+703 RDTAIV

-725 AEGVETVE
+725 AEGVETQE
-733 QADFLIAHACD
+733 QADFLVAHDGD

-753 PMPLDAL
+753 PMPLADFL
-760 LAWLA
+760 TWLA
-765 QHQA
+765 RQQA